1 VDVVEEFDTILV
13 VKILVDV
20 DVNDELVEVKFDCKM
35 FFTLLIKGYFPF
47 KLAKLILNILYFIKK
62 DLVVLCRKMNQKNRP
77 NLKSKTFLNLLINLD
92 IFSLHKFT
100 VRK

>member
-1 VDVVEEFDTILV
+1 VVEFVTNFV

-47 KLAKLILNILYFIKK
+47 KFAKLILNIIYFKQRSSSTLPQNEPEK
-62 DLVVLCRKMNQKNRP
+62 SS
-77 NLKSKTFLNLLINLD
+77 KSKVQNIPDLLMKLY
-92 IFSLHKFT
+92 IFSLYKFT
-100 VRK
+100 ARK